1 MEMLEHSNRRS
12 RFSFFN
18 IEMMETL
25 RHRES
30 TRDGRRGDC
39 ARGRRAGPEAAVLL
53 SGGYPPARSLAE
65 ANRGKPAIGGARLA
79 WRRGRLPARR
89 LRRSS
94 CQYIGSWM
102 RAVESTAPEGSA
114 PRAPGPRA
122 ASHAGRGEAPA
133 RCRPPARTACHPPA
147 LRRAGV
153 VGILCAGG
161 FPARAVPGARIIPNS
176 PPRRAEARRAGRPAA
191 RGTAGKNFLKKVLDT
206 AERAR

>member
-30 TRDGRRGDC
+30 TREGRRGDC
-39 ARGRRAGPEAAVLL
+39 PRGRRAGPEAAVLL
-53 SGGYPPARSLAE
+53 SGGYPPSRE
-65 ANRGKPAIGGARLA
+65 AWRKRAGESRRQGEAPLA
-79 WRRGRLPARR
+79 WRR
-89 LRRSS
+89 
-94 CQYIGSWM
+94 
-102 RAVESTAPEGSA
+102 
-114 PRAPGPRA
+114 
-122 ASHAGRGEAPA
+122 RG
-133 RCRPPARTACHPPA
+133 RPPARRRAPISLLIYRKPGRPRLWAGAKRRDRGAERSASPQPPSLP

-161 FPARAVPGARIIPNS
+161 FPARAAPGARIIPNS

-191 RGTAGKNFLKKVLDT
+191 RGTAGKTF
-206 AERAR
+206 

>member
-12 RFSFFN
+12 RLSFFN

-30 TRDGRRGDC
+30 TRDDRRGDC
-39 ARGRRAGPEAAVLL
+39 LRGRRASPEAAVLL
-53 SGGYPPARSLAE
+53 SGGYPLREKLGGSE
-65 ANRGKPAIGGARLA
+65 QGKAND
-79 WRRGRLPARR
+79 RRGAACMAARKTSGLKARPIFLPIYRQPDACD
-89 LRRSS
+89 LA
-94 CQYIGSWM
+94 CG
-102 RAVESTAPEGSA
+102 
-114 PRAPGPRA
+114 
-122 ASHAGRGEAPA
+122 AGRSASPMPPS
-133 RCRPPARTACHPPA
+133 RPKSPIPP

-161 FPARAVPGARIIPNS
+161 FPAPGAPGARIIPNS
-176 PPRRAEARRAGRPAA
+176 PPRRAEARKAGRPAA